1 MRRRVLLKS
10 TPMGLPKSM
19 LLLFSLVKSAIEKC
33 TFKSRISKV
42 ESITIKKNGDY
53 KSLPF

>member
-1 MRRRVLLKS
+1 MRRRILMKS
-10 TPMGLPKSM
+10 TPWGMPKSM
-19 LLLFSLVKSAIEKC
+19 LLLFSLAKSAIEKC

-53 KSLPF
+53 KNLPF

>member
-1 MRRRVLLKS
+1 MRRIFMKS
-10 TPMGLPKSM
+10 TPWGMPKSM
-19 LLLFSLVKSAIEKC
+19 LLFSLVNSANEKC
-33 TFKSRISKV
+33 TFKSRIPKI

>member
-1 MRRRVLLKS
+1 MKE
-10 TPMGLPKSM
+10 TPWGMPKSM
-19 LLLFSLVKSAIEKC
+19 LLPISLVEPANEKC
-33 TFKSRISKV
+33 TFKSRIPKV

>member
-1 MRRRVLLKS
+1 MRRIFMKS
-10 TPMGLPKSM
+10 TPTGLPKSM
-19 LLLFSLVKSAIEKC
+19 LLLFSLVNSAIEKC
-33 TFKSRISKV
+33 TFKSRIPKV